1 MTPRIIAALAAAIAL
16 AAHADAPKGDAAH
29 GRAAYMKNMC
39 YTCHGTAGQGGD
51 RGSGPRIAYD
61 VWPWEAFAQQVRRPR
76 EQMPRYPKESVSD
89 QDLADIYAYV
99 ASYKKGPKANEI
111 PLLKE

>member
-1 MTPRIIAALAAAIAL
+1 MKSTLIAALLAALAAA
-16 AAHADAPKGDAAH
+16 AHAQAPAGDTAR
-29 GRAAYMKNMC
+29 GKSLYMKNMC
-39 YTCHGTAGQGGD
+39 YTCHGSVGQGGD

-76 EQMPRYPKESVSD
+76 EGMPRYPKEHVSD

-99 ASYKKGPKANEI
+99 GSHKKGPKASDI
-111 PLLKE
+111 AILKD